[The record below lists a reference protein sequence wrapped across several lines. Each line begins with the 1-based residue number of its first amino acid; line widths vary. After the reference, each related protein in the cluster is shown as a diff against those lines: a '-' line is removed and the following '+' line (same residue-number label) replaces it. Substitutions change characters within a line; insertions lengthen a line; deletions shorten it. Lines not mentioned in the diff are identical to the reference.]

1 MLLKMN
7 RTAALEA
14 TRLDQEL
21 RQAKEAADLT
31 DAEGSS
37 IPSFLPSYLSL
48 LPSFLSFVCF
58 SLFLPSFLMCPSFLP
73 LPGRVRAR

>member
-48 LPSFLSFVCF
+48 LPSFLSFA
-58 SLFLPSFLMCPSFLP
+58 SRSSFLPSLFVPPSFLY
-73 LPGRVRAR
+73 LAVRAR